1 MTAAV
6 RPDMPS
12 SSLGQT
18 LLVVAIGL
26 ARAPTVRVQLATAV
40 QTFLPQA
47 VLASKFGLVLAIPA
61 II

>member
-1 MTAAV
+1 
-6 RPDMPS
+6 MPS

-18 LLVVAIGL
+18 LLVVTIGL
-26 ARAPTVRVQLATAV
+26 ARAPTVCVQLATAV

-61 II
+61 FATIIIL